1 MIFRDVKMAASK
13 QLAIRIHCSA
23 SLNEMAIALTLA
35 RFTNARSKM
44 CLELDISEES
54 GAWAWHSWESSVGVI
69 NATVGRN
76 LRRRKPISFSRGG
89 WKNSLYRSQNLK
101 SCGRSCAEKLF
112 LKGWNGWN
120 R

>member
-1 MIFRDVKMAASK
+1 
-13 QLAIRIHCSA
+13 
-23 SLNEMAIALTLA
+23 
-35 RFTNARSKM
+35 M

-89 WKNSLYRSQNLK
+89 WKNSLYVCEDLQP
-101 SCGRSCAEKLF
+101 CGRCCAEVTCLQA
-112 LKGWNGWN
+112 WNHGYG
-120 R
+120 